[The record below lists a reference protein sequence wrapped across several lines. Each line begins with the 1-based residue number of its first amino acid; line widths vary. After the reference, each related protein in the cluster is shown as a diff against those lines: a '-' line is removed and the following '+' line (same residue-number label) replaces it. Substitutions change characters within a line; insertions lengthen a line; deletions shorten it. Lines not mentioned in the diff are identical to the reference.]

1 MAKGILRLLARPKIL
16 NLANF
21 FLRPG
26 DWRPLCDF
34 APHAAMAVLGLP
46 SESKCMMSFVSN
58 RLLSPT
64 QRAAEPMT
72 FVATALPWHRFP
84 IHW

>member
-46 SESKCMMSFVSN
+46 IGSKCMMFFVSN
-58 RLLSPT
+58 QLVSPT
-64 QRAAEPMT
+64 QKAAEHMT
-72 FVATALPWHRFP
+72 FVAMADQWHRFP
-84 IHW
+84 IH

>member
-26 DWRPLCDF
+26 DWRLLFDF
-34 APHAAMAVLGLP
+34 APHAAMTVLGSP
-46 SESKCMMSFVSN
+46 IGSKCMMFFVSN
-58 RLLSPT
+58 QLVSPT
-64 QRAAEPMT
+64 QKAADHMI
-72 FVATALPWHRFP
+72 FLAMAD
-84 IHW
+84 